1 MDTFSAGHWVLLVI
15 FIFLIALTVAVTLFI
30 KDPDYSDLFDNLSRT
45 STDDRINTL
54 FNRPKEFYIIAHRGA
69 KSDYPENTMPA
80 FKGALEAGADMI
92 ELDVRLSKDGIPVVI
107 HDKKVGR
114 TTDGRG
120 EVWQMKVDE
129 LKRLDAGS
137 WFAKRFADARIP
149 TLEEVLV
156 WAKDNIP
163 LNIELKPLSR
173 RVAVHGGLEEKTVN
187 LVKQFE
193 MEDQVFFSSFYYEA
207 IKHIRIMNPEISTG
221 LLYNWRISGNLLPS
235 ELVSRYGVDA
245 FHCSKE
251 ELNRRWIQNM
261 KLRDIPFLVYTVNRK
276 RAMKRIYQQGA
287 RGIFTNK
294 PALLKEVVEPLT
306 R

>member
-1 MDTFSAGHWVLLVI
+1 MDTFSAGHWVLLAV

-30 KDPDYSDLFDNLSRT
+30 KDPESTGLFEHLSRT
-45 STDDRINTL
+45 SSDDRVNTL
-54 FNRPKEFYIIAHRGA
+54 FDRPKDFYVIAHRGA

-107 HDKKVGR
+107 HDRKVGR
-114 TTDGRG
+114 TTNGRG
-120 EVWQMKVDE
+120 EVSQMNVDD
-129 LKRLDAGS
+129 LKKLDAGS
-137 WFAKRFADARIP
+137 WFAKRFAHVSIP
-149 TLEEVLV
+149 TLEEVLE
-156 WAKDNIP
+156 WADNQIP
-163 LNIELKPLSR
+163 LNIELKPLSG
-173 RVAVHGGLEEKTVN
+173 RVAVHGGLEEKSVN

-193 MEDQVFFSSFYYEA
+193 MEDQVFFSSFYYDA

-221 LLYNWRISGNLLPS
+221 LLYNWRKSGNLLPS
-235 ELVSRYGVDA
+235 ELVVRYGVDA

-251 ELNRRWIQNM
+251 ELNRRWIQN
-261 KLRDIPFLVYTVNRK
+261 LNSRDIPFLVYTVNRK

-294 PALLKEVVEPLT
+294 PALLKEVIEPLT